1 MCTASLRGSRT
12 ALLSPGSTPHTRR
25 HVESRPRFAAHGH
38 STRVAKTLPSGRA
51 TGCTRV
57 RCSLAGI
64 AGCAVVAF
72 VMEWHSPIAKGRDT
86 LPRADERPCGCGSA
100 SRHAPGGRSAT
111 RRHAGWRHARC
122 PRGRDVRTSGPLVPH
137 RGTVPTRFASLAAK
151 ARRAMVGVAR
161 THSSRCC
168 RALWAATGLVQDD
181 CLQVQQSQN
190 RCHQLRRDEAVGDG
204 ERHHPYVKCTYV
216 HFFGQAPEAASRLLP
231 ALPLY
236 IHAPPSQCR
245 TPPVVRI
252 MNDPVAHAS
261 RRAGG
266 ARLQACEP
274 AWEIHGHSISAAR
287 FWLWGLP
294 HGLVVPRHG
303 GHIRT
308 PRGVRHDGAVLDHV
322 VEQCHEVMTQ
332 RASRLLPAL
341 SLYVHAPP
349 FPVPHAS
356 SRANHE

>member
-100 SRHAPGGRSAT
+100 SRHAPGGRSTT

-261 RRAGG
+261 RRANQPGKSMDIRFQQRDSG
-266 ARLQACEP
+266 CGVYLTDWSSLGMEGTFARLEAC
-274 AWEIHGHSISAAR
+274 ATMGQCSIT
-287 FWLWGLP
+287 WLNS
-294 HGLVVPRHG
+294 
-303 GHIRT
+303 
-308 PRGVRHDGAVLDHV
+308 
-322 VEQCHEVMTQ
+322 VM
-332 RASRLLPAL
+332 R
-341 SLYVHAPP
+341 
-349 FPVPHAS
+349 
-356 SRANHE
+356 